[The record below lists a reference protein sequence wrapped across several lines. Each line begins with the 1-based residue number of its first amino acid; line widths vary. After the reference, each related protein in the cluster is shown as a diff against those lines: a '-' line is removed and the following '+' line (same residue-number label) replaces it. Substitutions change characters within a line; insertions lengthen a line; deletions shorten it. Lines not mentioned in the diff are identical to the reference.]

1 MYKLRDLGDSLD
13 GVLARG
19 VGHVMV
25 PTPGTS
31 GYYVDGWCDIA
42 SETFLIYS
50 LGFLIYKERTKMMV
64 AKSDW
69 MSTLS
74 LPTPVTRFLAPLS
87 PSVWSLGG
95 QSILAAVGWNWTT
108 TQLHLMLDKVMKI
121 WRHSAFNLKAFL
133 HVY

>member
-31 GYYVDGWCDIA
+31 GYYIDGWCDIA

-50 LGFLIYKERTKMMV
+50 VGFLIYKEKTKLMMV
-64 AKSDW
+64 KSDW
-69 MSTLS
+69 LS
-74 LPTPVTRFLAPLS
+74 RLPTPVSRFLAPLS
-87 PSVWSLGG
+87 PSVWCLGG

-108 TQLHLMLDKVMKI
+108 TQHHMLLDKV
-121 WRHSAFNLKAFL
+121 S
-133 HVY
+133 VS